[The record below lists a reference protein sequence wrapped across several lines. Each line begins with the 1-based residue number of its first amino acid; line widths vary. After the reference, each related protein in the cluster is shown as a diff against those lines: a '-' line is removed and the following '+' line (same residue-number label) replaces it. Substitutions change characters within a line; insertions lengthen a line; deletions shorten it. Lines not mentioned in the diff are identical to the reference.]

1 MFCTERDI
9 LINSCKHLFFS
20 PCSLIKLYFL
30 NLGWISSEYLFML
43 IQKVWIIL
51 CNKGIDFWIISDS
64 KAKSN
69 MFLSLLISIDC
80 YHSLEYLF
88 FFHPLS
94 KECSFSSCHPSF
106 SFFHSD
112 KDTKT
117 YKYQLLCKLNNH
129 RLGIS
134 FWRYHLVCPVTSMIS
149 QPVTVLPL
157 SSPRDIWHC
166 IVAFLIDRTGI
177 ECAEWVEARTVHKT
191 VLPLPTQN
199 HLERNASSAKVKKD

>member
-1 MFCTERDI
+1 
-9 LINSCKHLFFS
+9 
-20 PCSLIKLYFL
+20 
-30 NLGWISSEYLFML
+30 ML
-43 IQKVWIIL
+43 IQKVRIIL
-51 CNKGIDFWIISDS
+51 SDKGIDFWIIIDN

-69 MFLSLLISIDC
+69 MFLSLLISLDC

-88 FFHPLS
+88 FFNPLS
-94 KECSFSSCHPSF
+94 KEHSFSVVIQVSPF
-106 SFFHSD
+106 SIQ
-112 KDTKT
+112 TKT
-117 YKYQLLCKLNNH
+117 LKRTNTSILYKLNNH

-134 FWRYHLVCPVTSMIS
+134 FWRYHLVCPVTSMIF

-166 IVAFLIDRTGI
+166 IVAFLIDRIGI
-177 ECAEWVEARTVHKT
+177 GCAEWVEARTVHNT